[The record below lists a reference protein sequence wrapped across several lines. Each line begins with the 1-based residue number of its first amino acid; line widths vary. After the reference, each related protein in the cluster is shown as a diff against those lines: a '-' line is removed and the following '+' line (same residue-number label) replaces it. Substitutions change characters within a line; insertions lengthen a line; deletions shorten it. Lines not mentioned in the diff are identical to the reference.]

1 MRNRSASAAFK
12 FFYDHKST
20 KNFLFRHI
28 FIQKIYLMTHFLF
41 KMIIKVKE
49 QSLITEKNSKRLH
62 KNVNN

>member
-20 KNFLFRHI
+20 KNILFRHI
-28 FIQKIYLMTHFLF
+28 LIQKIYFMTHFYS
-41 KMIIKVKE
+41 KTTIKVNF
-49 QSLITEKNSKRLH
+49 QSSKTEKIRKRLH

>member
-12 FFYDHKST
+12 LFYDHKST
-20 KNFLFRHI
+20 KNILFRHI
-28 FIQKIYLMTHFLF
+28 FIQKIYFMTHFLF

-49 QSLITEKNSKRLH
+49 QTLTTEKIRKRLH

>member
-20 KNFLFRHI
+20 KNILFRHI
-28 FIQKIYLMTHFLF
+28 FIQKIYFMTHFLF

>member
-20 KNFLFRHI
+20 KNILFRHI